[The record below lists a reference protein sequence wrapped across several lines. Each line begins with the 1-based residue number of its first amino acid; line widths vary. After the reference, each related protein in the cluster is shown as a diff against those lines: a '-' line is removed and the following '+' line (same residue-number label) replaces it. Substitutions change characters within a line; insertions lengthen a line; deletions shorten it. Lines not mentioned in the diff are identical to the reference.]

1 MKFLR
6 YIILFIFMG
15 NLCFP
20 TRLHFLSAQDSPVA
34 PITSAL
40 KTKLYAEIEKY
51 SSHRT
56 DEPAKL
62 IKMRSAIENLLIQK
76 NLNSEEK
83 NLRTRKFKRI
93 QLYLLNEISM
103 LQSEKRILLNQN
115 DALKSLKIRY
125 EVEAVITD
133 ADRKIFDQY
142 SQFILIKVNTI
153 NQSIR
158 AREAL
163 LNRIYLTLNIENSDK
178 NRWYLIGPGV
188 GIILLIFMSL
198 KFLEM

>member
-1 MKFLR
+1 
-6 YIILFIFMG
+6 MG

-20 TRLHFLSAQDSPVA
+20 TRHHFLSAQDSPVA

-51 SSHRT
+51 SSQRK
-56 DEPAKL
+56 DESEKL
-62 IKMRSAIENLLIQK
+62 TKMRSGIENLLIQK
-76 NLNSEEK
+76 NLHSEEK

-93 QLYLLNEISM
+93 QLFLLNEISM

-115 DALKSLKIRY
+115 DALKSLKIHY

-198 KFLEM
+198 KFLQM